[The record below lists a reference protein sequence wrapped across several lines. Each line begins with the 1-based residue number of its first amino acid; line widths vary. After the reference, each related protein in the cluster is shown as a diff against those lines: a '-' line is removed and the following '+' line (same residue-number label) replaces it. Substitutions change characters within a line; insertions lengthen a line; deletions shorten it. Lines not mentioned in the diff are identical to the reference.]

1 MKAKVIATGEI
12 VEVKYSHQSPKHDE
26 SVYVGIIDYDRYWLL
41 RELQLDP
48 QGYIHTI
55 DWEQRRFE
63 LAKAAAQGLSTV
75 DDERGG
81 LSIDNIAEISIEI
94 ADAVIKKLKE
104 GQP

>member
-63 LAKAAAQGLSTV
+63 LAKVAMQGF
-75 DDERGG
+75 
-81 LSIDNIAEISIEI
+81 IACSETNGTPSEIAKWSIEQ
-94 ADAVIKKLKE
+94 ADAVIEQLKE
-104 GQP
+104 E